1 MSEPMLALF
10 VYGSLIDPA
19 HRAEVLGH
27 AADGI
32 PAILHD
38 FERRRSLHWYI
49 RRCEGARTDG
59 LLLTNLDAH
68 DYATLDA
75 YEEAP
80 TLYTREQIEVTDTDG
95 AVVRCWVYL
104 PTEWAAAP
112 QE

>member
-1 MSEPMLALF
+1 MLALF

-19 HRAEVLGH
+19 HRAEVVGH

-32 PAILHD
+32 PAILHG
-38 FERRRSLHWYI
+38 FERRRSLHWYV

-75 YEEAP
+75 YEEVP
-80 TLYTREQIEVTDTDG
+80 TLYTREQIEVTDSDG

-104 PTEWAAAP
+104 PTEWAATLA
-112 QE
+112 E

>member
-19 HRAEVLGH
+19 HCAEVLGH

-38 FERRRSLHWYI
+38 FERRRSLHWYV
-49 RRCEGARTDG
+49 RRCEGASTDG
-59 LLLTNLDAH
+59 FLLKNLDAH

-75 YEEAP
+75 YEEVP
-80 TLYTREQIEVTDTDG
+80 MLYTREQIEVTDREG
-95 AVVRCWVYL
+95 ASVLCWVYL
-104 PTEWAAAP
+104 PTVWAATSAD
-112 QE
+112 